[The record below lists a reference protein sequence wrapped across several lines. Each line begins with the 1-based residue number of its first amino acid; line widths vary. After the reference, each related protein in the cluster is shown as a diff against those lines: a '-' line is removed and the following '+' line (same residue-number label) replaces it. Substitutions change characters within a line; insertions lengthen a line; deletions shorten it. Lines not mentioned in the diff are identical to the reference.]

1 MLQSTNY
8 GCITTN
14 LLCNLLALCACA
26 FRNNVFFLF
35 FLHHGGQEKEAPS
48 SESVLQK
55 KLTKLALRIGY
66 VALAA
71 AILCLVISTLKF
83 SITNYAINGESARSD
98 DSLQF
103 LNFFIT
109 AITVVVVAVPEGLPL
124 AVTIALAFSV
134 QKMLKDNNLV
144 RHLHSCETMGNATCI
159 CSDKTGTLTTNRMT
173 VVDSYI
179 ARKRYTDSY
188 PSVADLPPLIVEVM
202 QQNIAVNSSYSSKLE
217 PVSVCACVC
226 VYVCL

>member
-1 MLQSTNY
+1 M
-8 GCITTN
+8 
-14 LLCNLLALCACA
+14 
-26 FRNNVFFLF
+26 
-35 FLHHGGQEKEAPS
+35 
-48 SESVLQK
+48 LQK

-66 VALAA
+66 IAIAA
-71 AILCLVISTLKF
+71 AILCLIITTLKF
-83 SITNYAINGESARSD
+83 SITHYWINGESATGAD
-98 DSLQF
+98 ALQF

-173 VVDSYI
+173 VVDTYI
-179 ARKRYTDSY
+179 ASKRYTDTY
-188 PSVADLPPLIVEVM
+188 PMVADLPRLVVEVM
-202 QQNIAVNSSYSSKLE
+202 RQNIAVNSSYSSKLE
-217 PVSVCACVC
+217 PVGVDVMCVCEYVGTNLSQLSVCRWRIVDLARRSE
-226 VYVCL
+226 

>member
-1 MLQSTNY
+1 ML
-8 GCITTN
+8 
-14 LLCNLLALCACA
+14 
-26 FRNNVFFLF
+26 
-35 FLHHGGQEKEAPS
+35 GGNQPPS
-48 SESVLQK
+48 SESLLQK

-66 VALAA
+66 VALGAA
-71 AILCLVISTLKF
+71 VLCLVISTVKF
-83 SITNYAINGESARSD
+83 SITNYLIEGNSAQNGDA
-98 DSLQF
+98 LQF

-179 ARKRYTDSY
+179 AHRRYTDVY
-188 PSVADLPPLIVEVM
+188 PTVADLPPMVVEVLK
-202 QQNIAVNSSYSSKLE
+202 QNIAVNSSYSSKLE
-217 PVSVCACVC
+217 PVSVSVCMC
-226 VYVCL
+226 VYTSNIC

>member
-1 MLQSTNY
+1 MFSFSPF
-8 GCITTN
+8 
-14 LLCNLLALCACA
+14 LLHA
-26 FRNNVFFLF
+26 FSGNI
-35 FLHHGGQEKEAPS
+35 QPPS
-48 SESVLQK
+48 GSVLQK

-71 AILCLVISTLKF
+71 AILCLIISTLQF
-83 SITNYAINGESARSD
+83 SITNYGIRGNPAQSD
-98 DSLQF
+98 DALQF

-188 PSVADLPPLIVEVM
+188 PSVADLPPLLVEVM
-202 QQNIAVNSSYSSKLE
+202 QQDIAVNSSYSSKLE
-217 PVSVCACVC
+217 PVSAA
-226 VYVCL
+226 YVSLCSRR